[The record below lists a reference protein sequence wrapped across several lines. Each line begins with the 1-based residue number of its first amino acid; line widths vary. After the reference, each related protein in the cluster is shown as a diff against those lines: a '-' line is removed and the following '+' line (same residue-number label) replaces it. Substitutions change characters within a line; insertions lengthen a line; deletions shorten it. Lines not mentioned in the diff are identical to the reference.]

1 MLNAFIKKK
10 SQGSVSIK
18 LVLILIGLVPLIL
31 AVSAITFVSS
41 KIVIENL
48 ESSIREELIV
58 SARGLKEFYE
68 NRLKISY
75 GRFPP
80 YDPFYVDSMKT
91 AGVDLTLF
99 KDNVRYITSIF
110 DEKGARIENTRASDT
125 IWNIVK
131 TDKDYHADSVKIN
144 GISYYVYY
152 MPLKYDNKV
161 VGMAFSGKPA
171 TLVRAAAIS
180 ILKNIAWI
188 SCLLLLVFAL
198 IAVTIATKIAGP
210 LHEVAFNM
218 EKLAHGNLDIDIRSK
233 NSLLWETS
241 HLLHSTDKLGEILRD
256 SMEQIHV
263 SVNSLIE
270 TIEVTEKLAHE
281 SSNSSAQITSA
292 MEELA
297 KKTQKMSDD
306 IHDINNNVSDMGSV
320 IEQAVSNVG
329 SLTEHSGT
337 MDDANKQ
344 ALKCFEN
351 IADSSVKSSKAI
363 DLITEK
369 VKTTNNSISKINDMV
384 TMISGI
390 ASQTN
395 LLSLNASIEAARAG
409 EAGRGFGV
417 VAAEIKKL
425 AEQSEESAEQIKEIV
440 TEIGALSDECVNE
453 TTGVHDIINEEKRF
467 IKETRETFDTLAKG
481 IATSLKEIS
490 SVSEIT
496 TKLENIKG
504 TILTSIESLVEI
516 AEHTSATNEEVAA
529 SVAVISENVE
539 HVAGDTDTID
549 QLALDLRE
557 AVKHFDAELEE

>member
-1 MLNAFIKKK
+1 
-10 SQGSVSIK
+10 
-18 LVLILIGLVPLIL
+18 
-31 AVSAITFVSS
+31 
-41 KIVIENL
+41 
-48 ESSIREELIV
+48 
-58 SARGLKEFYE
+58 
-68 NRLKISY
+68 
-75 GRFPP
+75 
-80 YDPFYVDSMKT
+80 
-91 AGVDLTLF
+91 
-99 KDNVRYITSIF
+99 
-110 DEKGARIENTRASDT
+110 
-125 IWNIVK
+125 
-131 TDKDYHADSVKIN
+131 
-144 GISYYVYY
+144 
-152 MPLKYDNKV
+152 
-161 VGMAFSGKPA
+161 
-171 TLVRAAAIS
+171 
-180 ILKNIAWI
+180 
-188 SCLLLLVFAL
+188 
-198 IAVTIATKIAGP
+198 
-210 LHEVAFNM
+210 
-218 EKLAHGNLDIDIRSK
+218 
-233 NSLLWETS
+233 
-241 HLLHSTDKLGEILRD
+241 
-256 SMEQIHV
+256 
-263 SVNSLIE
+263 
-270 TIEVTEKLAHE
+270 
-281 SSNSSAQITSA
+281 
-292 MEELA
+292 
-297 KKTQKMSDD
+297 
-306 IHDINNNVSDMGSV
+306 MGSV